1 MQKTAK
7 VMIVMLLAAHVGLL
21 FLFVHN
27 RFIDGDEGFY
37 LAAARE
43 VAFGETPYLDYSY
56 PQMPLLPYIYSPVSD
71 YGFDTLYYSRYM
83 SILAAVLTSCLMILM
98 LRRQNG
104 SDMSKVVSFMLYAF
118 SGLILAWHPTA
129 KTYPWTN
136 FLLLAGLFSVFRFAR
151 SQGYAWA
158 LLSGITFG
166 LAANIRLTLLPLV
179 LPVMIFIVANADK
192 RRLRHLAV
200 CLAGVVAASAL
211 SISLFTRDP
220 QSFLFNNIGFHLIRY
235 PGISFWQAIFE
246 RLLVLGKL
254 AINPQLIVIVLL
266 LAVSFLSL
274 RRDQATIS
282 FKSLFR
288 SRDQFIFLMLGL
300 ILLIHILPNPIHQ
313 QYFTQAVPFAILLIP
328 IGLDY
333 LARRQSRLPGI
344 PRLLKIACVIYI
356 LGLIPY
362 FTIFLG
368 AIRERD
374 NSHRIENVRALCN
387 RIASDD
393 IEGPLYSEWPVI
405 PVLSDRGSVGGL
417 EFIAY
422 DYGYPLTDAEKRYYH
437 MPVSEDINEKLKN
450 RIPAFCI
457 VFDVPHPDL
466 EATMEQNYRSVGY
479 FGRYQLY
486 RRK

>member
-1 MQKTAK
+1 MPKAAK
-7 VMIVMLLAAHVGLL
+7 LMIVMLLATHVALL
-21 FLFVHN
+21 ILFVHN

-37 LAAARE
+37 LAAAWE
-43 VAFGETPYLDYSY
+43 VASGETPYLDYCY
-56 PQMPLLPYIYSPVSD
+56 PQMPLLPYIYSTISD
-71 YGFDTLYYSRYM
+71 YGFDTLYYARYM

-104 SDMSKVVSFMLYAF
+104 SDVSKVVSFMLYAL

-136 FLLLAGLFSVFRFAR
+136 FLLLTGLFSIFRFAR

-158 LLSGITFG
+158 LLSGIAFG
-166 LAANIRLTLLPLV
+166 LAANIRLTLLPLI
-179 LPVMIFIVANADK
+179 LPVMIFIIANADK

-200 CLAGVVAASAL
+200 CLAGVVVASAL

-235 PGISFWQAIFE
+235 PGISFWQAILE

-254 AINPQLIVIVLL
+254 AINPQIIVIVFL
-266 LAVSFLSL
+266 LAASFLSL
-274 RRDQATIS
+274 CRDQAAIS
-282 FKSLFR
+282 FRSLFR
-288 SRDQFIFLMLGL
+288 SRDQFVFLMLGL

-313 QYFTQAVPFAILLIP
+313 QYFTQAVPFAILLVP
-328 IGLDY
+328 KGLDY
-333 LARRQSRLPGI
+333 LARRQSRFPGI
-344 PRLLKIACVIYI
+344 PRLMKIACVIYV

-362 FTIFLG
+362 FAIFLG

-374 NSHRIENVRALCN
+374 SSHRIENVKALCN

-393 IEGPLYSEWPVI
+393 IDGPLYSEWPVI
-405 PVLSDRGSVGGL
+405 PVLSARGSVGGL

-422 DYGYPLTDAEKRYYH
+422 DYGYP
-437 MPVSEDINEKLKN
+437 
-450 RIPAFCI
+450 
-457 VFDVPHPDL
+457 
-466 EATMEQNYRSVGY
+466 
-479 FGRYQLY
+479 
-486 RRK
+486 

>member
-1 MQKTAK
+1 MQKAAK
-7 VMIVMLLAAHVGLL
+7 LMIVMLLAAHVALL
-21 FLFVHN
+21 FLFVHK

-43 VAFGETPYLDYSY
+43 VASGNTPYLDYSY
-56 PQMPLLPYIYSPVSD
+56 PQMPLLPYINSPVSD
-71 YGFDTLYYSRYM
+71 CGFDTLYYARYM
-83 SILAAVLTSCLMILM
+83 SILAAILTSCLMILL

-136 FLLLAGLFSVFRFAR
+136 FLLIAGLYSAFRFAR

-158 LLSGITFG
+158 LLSGIAFG
-166 LAANIRLTLLPLV
+166 LAANIRLTLLPLA
-179 LPVMIFIVANADK
+179 LLIMIFVVANADK

-200 CLAGVVAASAL
+200 CLAGVIAASAL
-211 SISLFTRDP
+211 SISLFARDP
-220 QSFLFNNIGFHLIRY
+220 QSFLFNNIEFHLIRY
-235 PGISFWQAIFE
+235 PGISFWHAILE

-254 AINPQLIVIVLL
+254 AVNPQLIIIALL

-274 RRDQATIS
+274 RRDQPTIT
-282 FKSLFR
+282 FKSVFR

-313 QYFTQAVPFAILLIP
+313 QYFTQVVPFAILLLP
-328 IGLDY
+328 RGLDY
-333 LARRQSRLPGI
+333 LIAHRTRLFRP
-344 PRLLKIACVIYI
+344 PSLFKIASVIYV

-362 FTIFLG
+362 FAIFLG
-368 AIRERD
+368 AVRERD
-374 NSHRIENVRALCN
+374 NSHRIENVRALCD

-405 PVLSDRGSVGGL
+405 PVLSDRGAVGGL

-437 MPVSEDINEKLKN
+437 MPVSEDINEKLRN
-450 RIPAFCI
+450 RIPSFCI
-457 VFDVPHPDL
+457 VFDFPHPDL
-466 EATMEQNYRSVGY
+466 EVTMEQNYEPVGS
-479 FGRYQLY
+479 FDRYQLY

>member
-1 MQKTAK
+1 MQKAARLT
-7 VMIVMLLAAHVGLL
+7 IVMLLAAHIALL
-21 FLFVHN
+21 ILFVHN

-56 PQMPLLPYIYSPVSD
+56 PQMPLLPYIYSSVSNH
-71 YGFDTLYYSRYM
+71 GFDTLYYARYM
-83 SILAAVLTSCLMILM
+83 SVLAAVLTSCLMILM
-98 LRRQNG
+98 LRKQSG
-104 SDMSKVVSFMLYAF
+104 SDMSKVISFMLYAF
-118 SGLILAWHPTA
+118 SGLILAWHPTV

-136 FLLLAGLFSVFRFAR
+136 FLLVAGIYSAFRFAR

-158 LLSGITFG
+158 LLSGIAFG

-179 LPVMIFIVANADK
+179 LPMIIFVVTNTEK
-192 RRLRHLAV
+192 RRIRHLAV
-200 CLAGVVAASAL
+200 CLAGVVVASAL

-235 PGISFWQAIFE
+235 PGIGFWQAILE
-246 RLLVLGKL
+246 RAFVLGKL
-254 AINPQLIVIVLL
+254 AINPQLIVIVFL
-266 LAVSFLSL
+266 LAASFLGL
-274 RRDQATIS
+274 RGGQASIS
-282 FKSLFR
+282 FRSLFR

-313 QYFTQAVPFAILLIP
+313 QYFAQAVPLAILLVP
-328 IGLDY
+328 RGLDY
-333 LARRQSRLPGI
+333 LKVDRAGLPRPI
-344 PRLLKIACVIYI
+344 ALLKIASVIYV

-362 FTIFLG
+362 FAIFLG

-374 NSHRIENVRALCN
+374 SSHRIENVRALCN
-387 RIASDD
+387 RIASDSID
-393 IEGPLYSEWPVI
+393 GPLYSEWPVI
-405 PVLSDRGSVGGL
+405 PVLSARGSVGGL

-437 MPVSEDINEKLKN
+437 MPVSEDINEQLRN
-450 RIPAFCI
+450 RIPSFCV
-457 VFDVPHPDL
+457 VFDVPHLDL
-466 EATMEQNYRSVGY
+466 EAAMEQNYGPVASY
-479 FGRYQLY
+479 GRYKLY